1 MTGIETVA
9 AIATVVGSAATAAG
23 TIAAGNAGE
32 EQGEY
37 EAAQLDIKAKE
48 EQAAAQQEAQQLRER
63 KERALSSLTAR
74 SAASG
79 FSATD
84 PTALALSDEIER
96 YGTLQE
102 QLAQY
107 GGKSRRAG
115 LEAQATGSR
124 ISGKAAKKGS
134 RLSAAGT
141 ILGGVSSLG
150 KYGGPLSSSGS
161 APASYRYG

>member
-1 MTGIETVA
+1 MTGIETIA
-9 AIATVVGSAATAAG
+9 AIATVAGSAVSAVG
-23 TIAAGNAGE
+23 TIAAGNAAK
-32 EQGEY
+32 EQADY

-48 EQAAAQQEAQQLRER
+48 EQAAAQQEAQQLREK

-74 SAASG
+74 AAASG

-102 QLAQY
+102 QMAQY

-115 LEAQATGSR
+115 YEAQATGTR
-124 ISGKAAKKGS
+124 ITGQAAKKGS

-141 ILGGVSSLG
+141 ILGGISSLG
-150 KYGGPLSSSGS
+150 KYGGSVKGGGS
-161 APASYRYG
+161 PSSYRYG